1 VVADTLSQTVE
12 EIEQDD
18 EWLLGFE
25 TTEFETDDYV
35 ELRKDMESNKK
46 HLPDIKVVE
55 FHGAGFIF

>member
-18 EWLLGFE
+18 DWLLGFG

-46 HLPDIKVVE
+46 QLPDMKVVH
-55 FHGAGFIF
+55 FHGVLHG